1 VKVRW
6 LGYLIAGMLI
16 VSWPGQGHSQVT
28 ARVPRIG
35 ILTLS
40 AGPNESIIESF
51 RGGLRKFGYVEGRN
65 IRLEHKFAEGHAE
78 RLPQLAREL
87 ANLKVDAIVTG
98 GGPTIRAA
106 LEASTAIPVVAV
118 VHEADPAASGLIESY
133 RRPGTNVTGIYAGEL
148 EAVGKRLELMKEV
161 FPELKHVAVLW
172 DQYTRFKL
180 EELKAAAQ
188 SQGVVLHLIEVNAPY
203 DFEGVFRTA
212 KREGAHAAMVLLTYA
227 FYVRRKELASAALK
241 ERMPTMHE
249 KDDLVKV
256 GGFMSYGASFDDTWG
271 RAAYFVDRILR
282 GAKPMDLPVEQ
293 VSTFRLTVNRKTATA
308 LGVSIPQSVLMRAE
322 EVTQ

>member
-1 VKVRW
+1 
-6 LGYLIAGMLI
+6 MLI
-16 VSWPGQGHSQVT
+16 VSWPGQAHSQAT
-28 ARVPRIG
+28 AGVPTIG

-51 RGGLRKFGYVEGRN
+51 RAGLRKFGYVEGRN
-65 IRLEHKFAEGHAE
+65 IRLEHKYAEGRAE
-78 RLPQLAREL
+78 RLPHLAREL
-87 ANLKVDAIVTG
+87 AKLKVDAIVTG
-98 GGPTIRAA
+98 GGPTIRAV
-106 LEASTAIPVVAV
+106 LEASTAIPIVAV

-133 RRPGTNVTGIYAGEL
+133 RRPGANVTGIYAGEL
-148 EAVGKRLELMKEV
+148 EAVGKRLELLKEV
-161 FPELKHVAVLW
+161 LPELKHVAVLW

-180 EELKAAAQ
+180 EELKTAAQ
-188 SQGVVLHLIEVNAPY
+188 SEGVVLHLIEVNAPY

-227 FYVRRKELASAALK
+227 FYARRKELASAALK

-249 KDDLVKV
+249 KDDLVKA
-256 GGFMSYGASFDDTWG
+256 GGLMSYGASFDDTWG

-308 LGVSIPQSVLMRAE
+308 LGVNIPHAVLMRAE